1 MNKLSLGAAMGVSFL
16 ISAAGIAQA
25 HDHAQPVGGSAMVM
39 AQADAGDN
47 KMAGMDMAAPVKLGD
62 LEISGPFARATLPNQ
77 PVAGG
82 YVTITNNGSAAD
94 RLVSVTSPAA
104 AMVQIHE
111 MAMEGDVM
119 KMRELPDGLE
129 IPAGQSVA
137 LSPGGLHLMFMK
149 LNGPF
154 EQGSKVPV
162 TLNFEKAGSVEV
174 ELPVMPANAEAPA
187 GHDQMKM

>member
-1 MNKLSLGAAMGVSFL
+1 MNKLSLGAAMGVSLL
-16 ISAAGIAQA
+16 ISGTGIAQA
-25 HDHAQPVGGSAMVM
+25 HEHAQPVGVAVTIV
-39 AQADAGDN
+39 AQAETGGD
-47 KMAGMDMAAPVKLGD
+47 KMAGMDTAAPVKLGD

-77 PVAGG
+77 PVGGG
-82 YVTITNNGSAAD
+82 YVTITNKGSTAD
-94 RLVSVTSPAA
+94 RLVSATSPAA
-104 AMVQIHE
+104 GMVQIHE

-129 IPAGQSVA
+129 IPAGQSVT

-154 EQGSKVPV
+154 KQGSTIPV